1 MEKVFKMM
9 EDHLEVVATQADK
22 IFLPVNGEQV
32 EIGTYDQTTIQ
43 KINPDKVQSLKD
55 FIETENGKA
64 ETQLKEIT
72 KQLETIGEVVELD
85 DNLVQACSKQIGK
98 GTKVFKQK
106 MLVLNN
112 HLEQIQRSKALKLQK
127 EYIEKQYTQMQ
138 KELTDLKKAI

>member
-9 EDHLEVVATQADK
+9 EDHLEVVATQDDK